1 MKQPKS
7 GHFDFPADFLLYL
20 LLHNKTDMKTRS
32 VLVLFI
38 LLFSSGFTYSQ
49 EKIRVTGVVTS
60 FKTIPLRNVSVLSS
74 KTGDTAITDSAG
86 LFSVQ
91 CMKKDVLKVS
101 AAGFISRK
109 QKIKGVSVYKID
121 LVYRDDPANF
131 NEAVNN
137 GHIAERILRD
147 AITTGE
153 GTMVK
158 DYSKYKSVYEAIA
171 GEVYNVRVNGNMIVN
186 TKLRS
191 FDRTPEVLLVVD
203 DKIVSD
209 ISFIDT
215 EYIQSIEFIDDVG
228 TALYGSMGA
237 NGVLKIKLK

>member
-1 MKQPKS
+1 
-7 GHFDFPADFLLYL
+7 
-20 LLHNKTDMKTRS
+20 MKTKMVLA
-32 VLVLFI
+32 VLVLVF
-38 LLFSSGFTYSQ
+38 LSGVAYSQ
-49 EKIRVTGVVTS
+49 EKIRVTGIVTS
-60 FKTIPLRNVSVLSS
+60 FKTIPLRNVSILSS
-74 KTGDTAITDSAG
+74 RTGDTATTDSAG
-86 LFSVQ
+86 VFSVQ
-91 CMKKDVLKVS
+91 CMKKDVLRVS
-101 AAGFISRK
+101 ASGFISRK

-137 GHIAERILRD
+137 GHIAESVLRD
-147 AITTGE
+147 AITSGA
-153 GTMVK
+153 GTQVK

-171 GEVYNVRVNGNMIVN
+171 GEIYNVRVNGNMIVN

-209 ISFIDT
+209 ISFIAT

-228 TALYGSMGA
+228 TAMYGSMGA

>member
-1 MKQPKS
+1 
-7 GHFDFPADFLLYL
+7 
-20 LLHNKTDMKTRS
+20 MKTRS
-32 VLVLFI
+32 VLI
-38 LLFSSGFTYSQ
+38 LLIIVFSSGIIYSQ

-60 FKTIPLRNVSVLSS
+60 FKTIPLRNVSILSS
-74 KTGDTAITDSAG
+74 RTGDTATTDSAG
-86 LFSVQ
+86 IFSVQ
-91 CMKKDVLKVS
+91 CMKKDVLRVS
-101 AAGFISRK
+101 ASGFIPRK

-137 GHIAERILRD
+137 GHISERVLRD
-147 AITTGE
+147 ALTSGTG
-153 GTMVK
+153 TQVK

-171 GEVYNVRVNGNMIVN
+171 GEIYNVRVNGNMIVN

-209 ISFIDT
+209 ISFIGT

>member
-1 MKQPKS
+1 MQTKS
-7 GHFDFPADFLLYL
+7 IL
-20 LLHNKTDMKTRS
+20 
-32 VLVLFI
+32 I
-38 LLFSSGFTYSQ
+38 LLMIVFSSGITYSQ
-49 EKIRVTGVVTS
+49 EKIRVTGIVTS
-60 FKTIPLRNVSVLSS
+60 FKTIPLKNVTILSS
-74 KTGDTAITDSAG
+74 KTGDTATTDSAG
-86 LFSVQ
+86 VFSVQ
-91 CMKKDVLKVS
+91 CLKNDVLKVTAS
-101 AAGFISRK
+101 GFIARK

-137 GHIAERILRD
+137 GHIDERVLMD
-147 AITTGE
+147 AITSGE
-153 GTMVK
+153 GTRVK

-171 GEVYNVRVNGNMIVN
+171 GEIYNVRVQGNMIVN
-186 TKLRS
+186 TKLKS

-209 ISFIDT
+209 ISFIAT

-228 TALYGSMGA
+228 TAMYGSMGA

>member
-1 MKQPKS
+1 MKIKTVLALLVFVFLS
-7 GHFDFPADFLLYL
+7 G
-20 LLHNKTDMKTRS
+20 
-32 VLVLFI
+32 I
-38 LLFSSGFTYSQ
+38 TYSQ

-60 FKTIPLRNVSVLSS
+60 FKTIPLRNVSILAS
-74 KTGDTAITDSAG
+74 KTGDTATTDSAG
-86 LFSVQ
+86 VFSVQ
-91 CMKKDVLKVS
+91 CLKKDVLRVS
-101 AAGFISRK
+101 ASGFISRK

-137 GHIAERILRD
+137 GHISERVLRD
-147 AITTGE
+147 ALISGTG
-153 GTMVK
+153 TQVK

-171 GEVYNVRVNGNMIVN
+171 GEIYNVRVNGNMIVN

-191 FDRTPEVLLVVD
+191 FDRTPEVLMVVD

-209 ISFIDT
+209 ISFIGT

-228 TALYGSMGA
+228 TAMYGAMGA

>member
-1 MKQPKS
+1 MKK
-7 GHFDFPADFLLYL
+7 
-20 LLHNKTDMKTRS
+20 KS
-32 VLVLFI
+32 VLITLMIV
-38 LLFSSGFTYSQ
+38 FSSGITYSQ
-49 EKIRVTGVVTS
+49 EKVRVTGVITS
-60 FKTIPLRNVSVLSS
+60 FKTVPLRNVSILASR
-74 KTGDTAITDSAG
+74 TGDTATTDSAG
-86 LFSVQ
+86 VFSVQ
-91 CMKKDVLKVS
+91 CMKKDVLRVS
-101 AAGFISRK
+101 ASGFIPRK
-109 QKIKGVSVYKID
+109 QKTKGVSVYKID

-137 GHIAERILRD
+137 GHIAERVLRD
-147 AITTGE
+147 AITS
-153 GTMVK
+153 GTRTQVK

-171 GEVYNVRVNGNMIVN
+171 GEIYNVRVNGNMIVN

-209 ISFIDT
+209 ISFIGT

-228 TALYGSMGA
+228 TSMYGAMGA

>member
-1 MKQPKS
+1 
-7 GHFDFPADFLLYL
+7 
-20 LLHNKTDMKTRS
+20 MKTKTVLA
-32 VLVLFI
+32 VLVLAF
-38 LLFSSGFTYSQ
+38 LSGVAYSQ
-49 EKIRVTGVVTS
+49 EKIRVTGIVTS
-60 FKTIPLRNVSVLSS
+60 FKTIPLRNVSILSS
-74 KTGDTAITDSAG
+74 RTGDTATTDSAG
-86 LFSVQ
+86 VFSVH
-91 CMKKDVLKVS
+91 CMKKDVLRVS
-101 AAGFISRK
+101 ASGFIPRK

-137 GHIAERILRD
+137 GHIAESVLRD
-147 AITTGE
+147 AITSGA
-153 GTMVK
+153 GTQVK

-171 GEVYNVRVNGNMIVN
+171 GEIYNVRVNGNMIVN

-209 ISFIDT
+209 ISFIAT

-228 TALYGSMGA
+228 TAMYGSMGA

>member
-1 MKQPKS
+1 MKR
-7 GHFDFPADFLLYL
+7 
-20 LLHNKTDMKTRS
+20 KTVLG
-32 VLVLFI
+32 VLVLIFFTGI
-38 LLFSSGFTYSQ
+38 TYSQ
-49 EKIRVTGVVTS
+49 EKIRVTGIVTS
-60 FKTIPLRNVSVLSS
+60 FKTIPLRNVSIISS
-74 KTGDTAITDSAG
+74 KTGDTATTDSAG
-86 LFSVQ
+86 VFSIQ
-91 CMKKDVLKVS
+91 CMKKDVLRVS
-101 AAGFISRK
+101 ASGFITRK

-137 GHIAERILRD
+137 GHIAERVLRD
-147 AITTGE
+147 AITSGA
-153 GTMVK
+153 GAVAK
-158 DYSKYKSVYEAIA
+158 DYSKYKSVYDAIA
-171 GEVYNVRVNGNMIVN
+171 GEIYNVRVNGNMIVN
-186 TKLRS
+186 TKLKS

-209 ISFIDT
+209 ISYIDT